1 MPIRRLVEHNDA
13 FSPEDVQVLLGTY
26 DDTLRAL
33 NLTDRERPLTMMVA
47 KLIIE
52 SAKEGERDPARLR
65 DLVLK
70 TSALNKRQHAAL
82 SRKSPGASDGL
93 YECSRQFCREDRG
106 DKYLIEKKCNNSAK
120 GREQRN
126 HDERANS

>member
-1 MPIRRLVEHNDA
+1 LDDVGPPAVGAEPAVPIRRLLEHNDA
-13 FSPEDVQVLLGTY
+13 FSPEDVQVLLGAF

-52 SAKEGERDPARLR
+52 FAKKGERDPDRLR

-70 TSALNKRQHAAL
+70 ALR
-82 SRKSPGASDGL
+82 
-93 YECSRQFCREDRG
+93 RE
-106 DKYLIEKKCNNSAK
+106 
-120 GREQRN
+120 
-126 HDERANS
+126 

>member
-1 MPIRRLVEHNDA
+1 MPVVYAGLTEPAVPIRRLLEQNDA

-47 KLIIE
+47 SLIIE
-52 SAKEGERDPARLR
+52 FAKEGERDPARLR

-70 TSALNKRQHAAL
+70 TLRPQ
-82 SRKSPGASDGL
+82 
-93 YECSRQFCREDRG
+93 
-106 DKYLIEKKCNNSAK
+106 
-120 GREQRN
+120 
-126 HDERANS
+126 

>member
-1 MPIRRLVEHNDA
+1 VIYAGLAEPDLPIRHLLEHNDA
-13 FSPEDVQVLLGTY
+13 FSPEDVQVLLGVF

-52 SAKEGERDPARLR
+52 FAKEGERDPARLR

-70 TSALNKRQHAAL
+70 TLRPQ
-82 SRKSPGASDGL
+82 
-93 YECSRQFCREDRG
+93 
-106 DKYLIEKKCNNSAK
+106 
-120 GREQRN
+120 
-126 HDERANS
+126 

>member
-1 MPIRRLVEHNDA
+1 MIYAGLAEPDLPIRHLLEHNDA
-13 FSPEDVQVLLGTY
+13 FSPEDVQVLLGVF

-52 SAKEGERDPARLR
+52 FAKEGERDPARLR

-70 TSALNKRQHAAL
+70 TLRPQ
-82 SRKSPGASDGL
+82 
-93 YECSRQFCREDRG
+93 
-106 DKYLIEKKCNNSAK
+106 
-120 GREQRN
+120 
-126 HDERANS
+126 

>member
-1 MPIRRLVEHNDA
+1 VAEPDVPIRRLLEHNDA
-13 FSPEDVQVLLGTY
+13 FSPEDVQILLGTY

-52 SAKEGERDPARLR
+52 FAKEGERDPARLR

-70 TSALNKRQHAAL
+70 TLRPQ
-82 SRKSPGASDGL
+82 
-93 YECSRQFCREDRG
+93 
-106 DKYLIEKKCNNSAK
+106 
-120 GREQRN
+120 
-126 HDERANS
+126 